1 MKLTWQK
8 TRTLPDKER
17 SSWQRAKS
25 QTLTVV
31 SSEQEQ
37 NFKSVLQKLLNK
49 TRFKIKGNA
58 RNSFFTFISSYY
70 SIREKKN

>member
-1 MKLTWQK
+1 MALSYQIRVNKLIPYLLCGQS
-8 TRTLPDKER
+8 TLPVNVR

-37 NFKSVLQKLLNK
+37 NFKSVLQKL
-49 TRFKIKGNA
+49 
-58 RNSFFTFISSYY
+58 
-70 SIREKKN
+70 